1 MSEIEKQYINEIINN
16 NNTAQEQLEN
26 ILRKL
31 GDKNI
36 TELNVHDALH
46 GNVDFSILQKEG
58 YRKIKTITLK
68 EGEITA
74 IVNLPS
80 NLEKL
85 VCSHQ
90 KLMNLENLPESL
102 QHLECT
108 NNYLQS
114 INLENIK
121 KLKVLKVSYNK
132 LKKIENL
139 PYSLEELY
147 IDNNDIPLLNLKE
160 TPNLRTLHTFNNR
173 AIIIESLPP
182 SVVDL
187 KIDDNITQ
195 ISYNNIAQKG
205 GAEEGSIGEK
215 EKTKIDYKD
224 SLTEYFKIKNHYEEK
239 VYNLKKKAYKK
250 STVKRIAR
258 KFANEVKPKCIYCKR
273 PVGSLFFHK
282 DHSYYAICGD
292 KINPCAFNIQIY
304 NASCYPTEEILYDE
318 KQFLED
324 IKNDI
329 IQQKLDTIFEY
340 ITTKKSAE
348 LFKKSMD
355 DYNEFNKDFTELK
368 ENYDNTF
375 KDPMRESLIHRKR
388 EQIFKIIESMKV
400 LLNEYQN
407 INNRGLLKTAVELQV
422 NELNP
427 EIANLRILKNEINEV
442 LMEEEL
448 NILHQRYT
456 NLYKKENIIGEP
468 KVVKFV
474 V

>member
-1 MSEIEKQYINEIINN
+1 MSQTEKQHIEDIIKN

-26 ILRKL
+26 ILQKIS
-31 GDKNI
+31 DKNI
-36 TELNVHDALH
+36 TELNIHDALH

-68 EGEITA
+68 EGEVTA
-74 IVNLPS
+74 IVNLPVI
-80 NLEKL
+80 LEKL

-90 KLMNLENLPESL
+90 KLMNLENIPDSL
-102 QHLECT
+102 RHLECT

-114 INLENIK
+114 IDLKNLTKI
-121 KLKVLKVSYNK
+121 KVLKLSYNK

-147 IDNNDIPLLNLKE
+147 IDNNEISIVNLKE
-160 TPNLRTLHTFNNR
+160 TPNLRVLHTFNNR
-173 AIIIESLPP
+173 AIIIENLPP
-182 SVVDL
+182 SIVDL
-187 KIDDNITQ
+187 KIDENITQ
-195 ISYNNIAQKG
+195 ISHNDITMG
-205 GAEEGSIGEK
+205 GAEESSIDNQ

-224 SLTEYFKIKNHYEEK
+224 SLNKYFILKDYYEDK
-239 VYNLKKKAYKK
+239 VYKLKKKAYEKSSVKK
-250 STVKRIAR
+250 IAK

-282 DHSYYAICGD
+282 DKSYYAICGD
-292 KINPCAFNIQIY
+292 KANPCAFNIQIY
-304 NASCYPTEEILYDE
+304 NGSCYETEEILYEE
-318 KQFLED
+318 KRFLED

-340 ITTKKSAE
+340 ISTKKSAE

-368 ENYDNTF
+368 ENYNNTF
-375 KDPMRESLIHRKR
+375 KDPIRESLIHRKR
-388 EQIFKIIESMKV
+388 EQIFKIIESMKI

-407 INNRGLLKTAVELQV
+407 TNNHALLKTAVELQV

-427 EIANLRILKNEINEV
+427 EITNLRILKNEINEV
-442 LMEEEL
+442 GIDDEL
-448 NILHQRYT
+448 NILYQRYT

-474 V
+474 I